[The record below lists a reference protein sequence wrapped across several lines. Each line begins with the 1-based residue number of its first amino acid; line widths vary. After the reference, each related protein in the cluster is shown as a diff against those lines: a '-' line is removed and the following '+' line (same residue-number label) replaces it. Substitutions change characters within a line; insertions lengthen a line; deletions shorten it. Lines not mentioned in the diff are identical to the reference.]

1 MAIKYSICMVNYNMA
16 DTIYRAVSS
25 VALQLTSEFEIVLV
39 DDGSSDRSLEVMDSL
54 QTKFPFIRIVP
65 LQRDRNRKLGETRNI
80 SVREARGEY
89 CLLHI
94 DCDDVYEHHLISWI
108 AVFHQIEKAAGDGIL
123 LAGQHINMARRSE
136 LMKHGPYIN
145 IFRGEDRHMWSRF
158 AAMNKLWIFDHVDF
172 ATRLPKT
179 TKQKLSRQIVHTTD
193 HMITDF
199 RGGTGFSEYIYY
211 EIKNAKTRRL
221 RLILFRLLMLPIT
234 WIASRFFEPISGEG
248 CLDSHEAMVKYRLSH
263 KGSFE
268 EIMAWNSSEPDWSE
282 IPSEAMPIFKI

>member
-54 QTKFPFIRIVP
+54 QTRFPFIRIVP

-80 SVREARGEY
+80 SIREARGEY

-172 ATRLPKT
+172 ATRLPKQQN
-179 TKQKLSRQIVHTTD
+179 KNFLDKLFTLL
-193 HMITDF
+193 IT
-199 RGGTGFSEYIYY
+199 
-211 EIKNAKTRRL
+211 
-221 RLILFRLLMLPIT
+221 
-234 WIASRFFEPISGEG
+234 
-248 CLDSHEAMVKYRLSH
+248 
-263 KGSFE
+263 
-268 EIMAWNSSEPDWSE
+268 
-282 IPSEAMPIFKI
+282 